1 VSVLP
6 VTLDNV
12 KLLCGFVDTTQD
24 AGVTALIALQQPA
37 LEYALDPAILTNSG
51 VDTGLSALLT
61 LGVSEA
67 LGGDYLASLGRT
79 ITTTGLL
86 TAQTL
91 NTAINTLETDNAGAT
106 QFVQQTFK
114 LGNLEVATRP
124 LFDNF
129 RPEVT
134 RSDLVKIG
142 FDLAAR
148 GAARLKPFLRS
159 ERSLARSAAGGD
171 NLLDDQTGAQLV
183 LGANMGSP
191 GNQPGT
197 GQTLGP
203 PPDNDFDRVLGTDGH
218 TEPPG
223 LDDFSPG
230 MYNSGW
236 NGGSE

>member
-37 LEYALDPAILTNSG
+37 LEYALDPAILANTAL
-51 VDTGLSALLT
+51 DAGLNALLT
-61 LGVSEA
+61 LGATEV

-91 NTAINTLETDNAGAT
+91 NTAINTLESDNAGAT

-134 RSDLVKIG
+134 KSDLVKIG

-203 PPDNDFDRVLGTDGH
+203 PPDADFDRVLGTDGY

-236 NGGSE
+236 NGGPE